1 MKLPIDTSG
10 MTFLA
15 AGPAEPALNYDTKA
29 VKVDDNGQAIFSVQV
44 VALVDGG
51 AEVLPV
57 KVAGEPKGIVKGG
70 GLKLVG
76 LVAQPWSMDG
86 RFGVAFRA
94 TQIEAAGAS
103 RSAS

>member
-29 VKVDDNGQAIFSVQV
+29 AKVDDNGQPIFSVQV

-94 TQIEAAGAS
+94 TQIEAAGAN